1 MSQSPPDAV
10 SPSFPI
16 PTAENRWPR
25 RAWYASAIV
34 AFCAAMLWLS
44 WTVLALDAEAIRFQV
59 PVTTAWALHAC
70 TVLGIAALWVLRP
83 RLRTVF
89 GRKHWLRAGLLLAL
103 GYAACGLAPKI
114 NRIFYD
120 EHIYMQIGQ
129 TFAHTGRLEYA
140 NYARVEYG
148 QFEMNEA
155 WVNKQPNGHPY
166 LLGWWFRLWGASEAA
181 AHQLVRL
188 EVGLALAL
196 LFLGLSAVHLR
207 MPDGAPLAAALAL
220 GLTPRVL
227 WWGHTVAVEPATV
240 FSTVAAIA
248 AACLHAALRDRRTGA
263 GSPAGATLLAAA
275 SAAAVYFR
283 PESLLVFPVVALL
296 LYAADRRFL
305 RDRATWAALGLAIA
319 LAMPQLLQHW
329 SVRTEDWGAA
339 DGRRFDTGYLA
350 KNLASNLGYFVAG
363 RWFPLAGTVLALCG
377 AGWLARRN
385 PRLGLAAGVWW
396 LIAWG
401 IFVLFYAG
409 GYHYGASSR
418 YAVVS
423 AAPVALFA
431 GIGATALWSW
441 LRRRPALAGVAAAA
455 VLLNWLSAMGYVPTL
470 ERESCEARADID
482 WIREAARELPRSSL
496 VVCSSTGVWAMLGC
510 NAAQPG
516 PVDRMIREEMP
527 ELARQYP
534 GGIYLHWDYWANAQK
549 DIAETMS
556 DLVRCTDG
564 KPVREGRFENYRF
577 VLYRLDHGPVPPMPN
592 GLPLP
597 DEATKP
603 APAAKPASEAP

>member
-1 MSQSPPDAV
+1 
-10 SPSFPI
+10 
-16 PTAENRWPR
+16 
-25 RAWYASAIV
+25 
-34 AFCAAMLWLS
+34 
-44 WTVLALDAEAIRFQV
+44 
-59 PVTTAWALHAC
+59 
-70 TVLGIAALWVLRP
+70 
-83 RLRTVF
+83 
-89 GRKHWLRAGLLLAL
+89 
-103 GYAACGLAPKI
+103 
-114 NRIFYD
+114 
-120 EHIYMQIGQ
+120 MQIGQ

-220 GLTPRVL
+220 GLTPLVL

-329 SVRTEDWGAA
+329 SVRTEDWGARTA
-339 DGRRFDTGYLA
+339 P
-350 KNLASNLGYFVAG
+350 ASTPAT
-363 RWFPLAGTVLALCG
+363 REE
-377 AGWLARRN
+377 
-385 PRLGLAAGVWW
+385 PRQQ
-396 LIAWG
+396 
-401 IFVLFYAG
+401 
-409 GYHYGASSR
+409 SR
-418 YAVVS
+418 
-423 AAPVALFA
+423 L
-431 GIGATALWSW
+431 
-441 LRRRPALAGVAAAA
+441 LRRRPLVPAGRHGAPLCAPPGAAQPRLGRRRGFVADRLGILRALLRGRATIRASSRTPSSPPPPRSVCRNRRHGALVGAPPPPPLAGLAAAA
-455 VLLNWLSAMGYVPTL
+455 CAQTALGDGLRADL
-470 ERESCEARADID
+470 ERESCENSRDID
-482 WIREAARELPRSSL
+482 
-496 VVCSSTGVWAMLGC
+496 GY
-510 NAAQPG
+510 
-516 PVDRMIREEMP
+516 
-527 ELARQYP
+527 ARQP
-534 GGIYLHWDYWANAQK
+534 AN
-549 DIAETMS
+549 
-556 DLVRCTDG
+556 C
-564 KPVREGRFENYRF
+564 
-577 VLYRLDHGPVPPMPN
+577 
-592 GLPLP
+592 
-597 DEATKP
+597 P
-603 APAAKPASEAP
+603 APPWSSAKHGV